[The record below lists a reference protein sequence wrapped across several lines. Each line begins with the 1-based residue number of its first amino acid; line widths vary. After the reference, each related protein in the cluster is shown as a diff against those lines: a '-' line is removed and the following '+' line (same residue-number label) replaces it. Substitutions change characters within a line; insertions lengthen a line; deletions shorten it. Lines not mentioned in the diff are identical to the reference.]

1 MLVADL
7 QHFMDLRDGTPG
19 PARRLAGQ
27 LSGIVRAATAG
38 DAGVAWGSALPC
50 RRRPGNRSCPGR
62 MIVLRPE
69 PPAAIHFRCSTCDD
83 EGVISSWVDS
93 PHDLR
98 RRGLALAG
106 QRTEIAVTDEVA
118 SVLRDLRFLDAD
130 SERVVFGMRAG
141 GGRIVLAATDDE
153 LDELVGLVAAEANH
167 ETNRRRQQRLDA
179 AFDALSDTGP
189 AAGG

>member
-1 MLVADL
+1 
-7 QHFMDLRDGTPG
+7 
-19 PARRLAGQ
+19 
-27 LSGIVRAATAG
+27 
-38 DAGVAWGSALPC
+38 
-50 RRRPGNRSCPGR
+50 

-69 PPAAIHFRCSTCDD
+69 PPAAIHFRCSTCAD

-118 SVLRDLRFLDAD
+118 SVLRDLRFLDTD
-130 SERVVFGMRAG
+130 SERVVFGMRAGG